1 MSKGLEKI
9 HSKMDLHPAKMLNNS
24 KQPVKQEIAFEH
36 TQQQQPLVKP
46 RRSKKTTVAMTSKTN
61 IKLQKL
67 ILKRLEEGSQI
78 DQSGLFEEAISMLY
92 NYEMG

>member
-9 HSKMDLHPAKMLNNS
+9 HSKMDLHPAMMLNNS
-24 KQPVKQEIAFEH
+24 KPPVKQEMVFEH
-36 TQQQQPLVKP
+36 TQQKPPVKP
-46 RRSKKTTVAMTSKTN
+46 RRTKKTTVAMTGETN

-67 ILKRLEEGSQI
+67 ILKRLEDGSQI

-92 NYEMG
+92 NHEIG